1 MLIISVLEQNFPGPY
16 ASGISARAES
26 KSFLYVCQDAG
37 ATLRAQADFP
47 GFNQTWILCLIDN
60 TTSLFIQVFLI
71 Y

>member
-1 MLIISVLEQNFPGPY
+1 MLQAFLLELR
-16 ASGISARAES
+16 ASLLHLCQAAE
-26 KSFLYVCQDAG
+26 G
-37 ATLRAQADFP
+37 TLKAQADFP

>member
-1 MLIISVLEQNFPGPY
+1 MLQAFLLELR
-16 ASGISARAES
+16 ASL
-26 KSFLYVCQDAG
+26 LYVCQDAG
-37 ATLRAQADFP
+37 ATLRPQADFP